1 VTSCLELVRNGDLN
15 ISDAQDSFRLW
26 GHRNDESLSRKLV
39 LLKAMTEKEDEE
51 PPFVTPTPTRSPYG
65 VMHTPLP
72 DAEKDEFD
80 LGDLG
85 VLMSI
90 IKGLGLQLPTD
101 DNDTVTAEANEK
113 KINEILKPEMTEEQ
127 ILGLFSGFLNSDGAG
142 GEGSADGEN
151 MREIEWLLENDPA
164 AAAELL
170 APLLAGGETELQEYL
185 KSVID
190 SEVVTT
196 TTATTEENAA
206 VTVSAGGKSG
216 TVLSVAEEE
225 TVAQQDPDE
234 VSEST

>member
-1 VTSCLELVRNGDLN
+1 MTSCLELVRNGDLN

-51 PPFVTPTPTRSPYG
+51 PPVVAPTPTRSPYG

-185 KSVID
+185 KGVID

-206 VTVSAGGKSG
+206 VTVSAGGKNG

-225 TVAQQDPDE
+225 TFAQQDPDE
-234 VSEST
+234 ST